1 MLDVSAK
8 NLKAS
13 AQRRNRG
20 TYRCFWYI
28 AGNTPPQFLFLQQP
42 PAKPPSQGGQQIRR
56 GVLAGLTG
64 PLANE
69 IAQHRDRFGE
79 YVAGPLNDSTTKFEL
94 STGTDYT
101 RQKRLQQ
108 GTVNEFFT
116 CLHEQHLDNER
127 ALLHAQSLTR
137 FKAKKDAAE
146 IDFVAEK
153 GQRVSLDDE
162 IPRVT

>member
-13 AQRRNRG
+13 TECRNRG
-20 TYRCFWYI
+20 TYSRFWYI
-28 AGNTPPQFLFLQQP
+28 AGDTPPQFLFLQKP
-42 PAKPPSQGGQQIRR
+42 PAKPTSQGGQKIRR

-64 PLANE
+64 PLSDE

-79 YVAGPLNDSTTKFEL
+79 YVAGPLNDSTTKLEL
-94 STGTDYT
+94 STGTDNT

-116 CLHEQHLDNER
+116 RFHEQHLDDER
-127 ALLHAQSLTR
+127 ALLHVQSLTR
-137 FKAKKDAAE
+137 FEAQKDTVE

-153 GQRVSLDDE
+153 GQGVSLD
-162 IPRVT
+162 